1 MLEQKLQQK
10 LLQRLSP
17 QQIQLIKMLEIPMIE
32 LEQRIKKELEENPAL
47 EEGQEESDEV
57 IQLSED
63 NDNDIDEN
71 NDNEENEESDETT
84 IDDDSSPQKNE
95 DDDFSYEDYLS
106 EEEQDETPYYLLQAN
121 NESKENDEREF
132 VFSSQESFIENLTIQ
147 IGYLNLTPKQ
157 RAIAEYIIGNIDEK
171 GYLQRDIEQLSDDL
185 AFNLNIQASPL
196 EIEEVIKQIQTLDP
210 PGIGARNIPECFLIQ
225 LKRKKQTDAVK
236 NAIKIVEKAF
246 DELTKKHYDKIQRKL
261 NISTNELKDAI
272 AEIQNLNINPG
283 NTYADKFDTA
293 VNQVIPDF
301 IVEIDDG
308 EIKVSLNSRY
318 SPELRVSKSFQDM
331 LNSLEAQAKAKKKA
345 KESNREAI
353 QFARQKV
360 DSARW
365 FIDAIKQRQDTLL
378 TTMQAI
384 VHLQKD
390 FFLEGDKSLLKPMIL
405 KDVADVTGFDISTI
419 SRVASNKYVATPF
432 GVFPLKSFFSESMT
446 TDSDEEISTYKIKE
460 RIQQLISNEDK
471 SNPLTDEE
479 LADLLKKE
487 GLNVARRTIAK
498 YREQLNIPVARLRKE
513 LK

>member
-17 QQIQLIKMLEIPMIE
+17 QQIQLIKMLEIPMME

-47 EEGQEESDEV
+47 EEGQEETDEP
-57 IQLSED
+57 IQMLDDD
-63 NDNDIDEN
+63 NQIDEN
-71 NDNEENEESDETT
+71 NDNEENENSDDQ
-84 IDDDSSPQKNE
+84 INE
-95 DDDFSYEDYLS
+95 DDNTSQQSQEDDFSYEDFLS
-106 EEEQDETPYYLLQAN
+106 EEDQDEIPYYLLQAN
-121 NESKENDEREF
+121 NQSKDNDEREF
-132 VFSSQESFIENLTIQ
+132 VFSSQESFIENLNIQ

-157 RAIAEYIIGNIDEK
+157 RAIAEYIVGNIDEK

-185 AFNLNIQASPL
+185 AFNLNIQASTH
-196 EIEEVIKQIQTLDP
+196 EIEEVLKQIQTLDP
-210 PGIGARNIPECFLIQ
+210 PGIGARNISECFLIQ

-236 NAIKIVEKAF
+236 NAIKIIEKTF
-246 DELTKKHYDKIQRKL
+246 EELTKKHYDKIQRKL
-261 NISTNELKDAI
+261 NMSTDELKEAI

-283 NTYADKFDTA
+283 NTYADRFDTA
-293 VNQVIPDF
+293 INQVIPDF

-308 EIKVSLNSRY
+308 EIKVSINSRY
-318 SPELRVSKSFQDM
+318 SPELRISKSFQEM
-331 LNSLEAQAKAKKKA
+331 LYTLEAQAKAKKKA
-345 KESNREAI
+345 KESHRDAI